1 MPRYDPHNPNTK
13 DYQRDP
19 SPSRIS
25 KTKDRLLADIKS
37 CDVFVDSVNLNLRL
51 DKSKENLF
59 VKPIIK
65 KSDGIGDVFE
75 LDLPEEYK
83 FFLVDGQTRL
93 RGLEQAIAT
102 RDPKYQS
109 KQISELENIYISFNL
124 TVTEDHFKEGYVFF
138 LINKHAKNIPPEGA
152 SKLIY
157 NGSKAGDIYFNSE
170 IKHLPNAQ
178 REIDWM
184 DAANL
189 VYTNSKI
196 WGPLIKDYNHSSP
209 GRIITIRAISNSLIS
224 QFYETVDINYKKS
237 QKKGSISKPV
247 YQIVSEIF
255 EAFWKGI
262 GIVFNDF
269 DSKQYMIT
277 KASNGEVMCK
287 ILNYILQLHFNGYY
301 TLGNVLD
308 EKEYAKLFGYI
319 FNTHREVNGMGKT
332 VGKADL
338 WRTGKT
344 GAMGKYTS
352 AAAKNELYENLRKVM
367 VTQLNKKP
375 GVQIPV

>member
-1 MPRYDPHNPNTK
+1 
-13 DYQRDP
+13 
-19 SPSRIS
+19 
-25 KTKDRLLADIKS
+25 
-37 CDVFVDSVNLNLRL
+37 
-51 DKSKENLF
+51 
-59 VKPIIK
+59 
-65 KSDGIGDVFE
+65 
-75 LDLPEEYK
+75 
-83 FFLVDGQTRL
+83 
-93 RGLEQAIAT
+93 
-102 RDPKYQS
+102 
-109 KQISELENIYISFNL
+109 
-124 TVTEDHFKEGYVFF
+124 
-138 LINKHAKNIPPEGA
+138 
-152 SKLIY
+152 
-157 NGSKAGDIYFNSE
+157 
-170 IKHLPNAQ
+170 
-178 REIDWM
+178 
-184 DAANL
+184 
-189 VYTNSKI
+189 
-196 WGPLIKDYNHSSP
+196 
-209 GRIITIRAISNSLIS
+209 
-224 QFYETVDINYKKS
+224 
-237 QKKGSISKPV
+237 
-247 YQIVSEIF
+247 
-255 EAFWKGI
+255 
-262 GIVFNDF
+262 FNDF